1 MKRNGWLVILVGEG
15 NKKKKKMREI
25 RKQRRWERNGHPKF
39 ISGAHVWGEGSTCR
53 RCCLIQHGI
62 PTHSTKQHTN
72 PKSPKLKKYIYI
84 HTFVFGG
91 VFLFSPI
98 SHLIFP
104 PQPINNG
111 RGSRL
116 TYITAV
122 GSFWHQ
128 SSRWI
133 LEKSSHF
140 GKLLDIFRRWWRGTF
155 SPCIYS
161 RVKTLRRHISKNYNL
176 IIFNLWIHYFF
187 PSIHDLIC

>member
-1 MKRNGWLVILVGEG
+1 
-15 NKKKKKMREI
+15 MREI

-72 PKSPKLKKYIYI
+72 PKSPKLKKKYI

-122 GSFWHQ
+122 GIVLASVQPLDFRKVQSFQEIIRYFQRTMTQYFLYLHLQ
-128 SSRWI
+128 Q
-133 LEKSSHF
+133 
-140 GKLLDIFRRWWRGTF
+140 
-155 SPCIYS
+155 
-161 RVKTLRRHISKNYNL
+161 SKNTTSS
-176 IIFNLWIHYFF
+176 YFKR
-187 PSIHDLIC
+187 L